1 MTSVKSIKRRAKPT
15 KSAIVIDILFCLYYP
30 RLNLVRVR
38 DLCIVEGAITPHY
51 ELGKYMYAVIVLI
64 DQIINIYI
72 WTLLIYIGVGWLVAF
87 RIVNPWQPAV
97 RMITDLLARI
107 HEPLLSQVRRFL
119 PDLGPVDISPIV
131 LFLAAQ
137 FIRNFLIS
145 SLSG

>member
-1 MTSVKSIKRRAKPT
+1 
-15 KSAIVIDILFCLYYP
+15 
-30 RLNLVRVR
+30 
-38 DLCIVEGAITPHY
+38 
-51 ELGKYMYAVIVLI
+51 MYAVIMLI

-87 RIVNPWQPAV
+87 RIFNPWQPVV
-97 RMITDLLARI
+97 RMTTDVLARI

-119 PDLGPVDISPIV
+119 PDFGPVDISPIV

-137 FIRNFLIS
+137 FIRNLLIS

>member
-1 MTSVKSIKRRAKPT
+1 
-15 KSAIVIDILFCLYYP
+15 
-30 RLNLVRVR
+30 
-38 DLCIVEGAITPHY
+38 
-51 ELGKYMYAVIVLI
+51 MYAVIMLI

-87 RIVNPWQPAV
+87 RIVNPWQPIL
-97 RMITDLLARI
+97 RMITDVLARI

-137 FIRNFLIS
+137 FIRNLLIS

>member
-1 MTSVKSIKRRAKPT
+1 
-15 KSAIVIDILFCLYYP
+15 
-30 RLNLVRVR
+30 
-38 DLCIVEGAITPHY
+38 
-51 ELGKYMYAVIVLI
+51 MYAVIMLI

-87 RIVNPWQPAV
+87 RIVNPWQPIV
-97 RMITDLLARI
+97 RMIIDVFARI

-137 FIRNFLIS
+137 FIRNLLIS

>member
-1 MTSVKSIKRRAKPT
+1 
-15 KSAIVIDILFCLYYP
+15 
-30 RLNLVRVR
+30 
-38 DLCIVEGAITPHY
+38 
-51 ELGKYMYAVIVLI
+51 MYAVIVLI

-87 RIVNPWQPAV
+87 RIVNPWQPVV

-107 HEPLLSQVRRFL
+107 HEPLLGKVRRFL

-137 FIRNFLIS
+137 FIRNLLIS

>member
-1 MTSVKSIKRRAKPT
+1 MSNQS
-15 KSAIVIDILFCLYYP
+15 
-30 RLNLVRVR
+30 NGVRVR
-38 DLCIVEGAITPHY
+38 QNQPLSLIFYFAYITPDESGISKPSLPKNGAITPHY
-51 ELGKYMYAVIVLI
+51 ELGLSMYAVIVLI

-107 HEPLLSQVRRFL
+107 HEPLLGQVRRFL

-137 FIRNFLIS
+137 FIRNLLIS

>member
-1 MTSVKSIKRRAKPT
+1 
-15 KSAIVIDILFCLYYP
+15 
-30 RLNLVRVR
+30 
-38 DLCIVEGAITPHY
+38 
-51 ELGKYMYAVIVLI
+51 MYAVIMLI

-87 RIVNPWQPAV
+87 RIVNPWQPIV
-97 RMITDLLARI
+97 RMITDVLARI

-119 PDLGPVDISPIV
+119 PDLASVDISPIV

-137 FIRNFLIS
+137 FIRNLLIS

>member
-1 MTSVKSIKRRAKPT
+1 
-15 KSAIVIDILFCLYYP
+15 
-30 RLNLVRVR
+30 
-38 DLCIVEGAITPHY
+38 
-51 ELGKYMYAVIVLI
+51 MYAVIMLI

-87 RIVNPWQPAV
+87 RIVNPWQPIV
-97 RMITDLLARI
+97 RMISDVLARV
-107 HEPLLSQVRRFL
+107 HEPLLSQIRRFL

-137 FIRNFLIS
+137 FIRNLLIS

>member
-1 MTSVKSIKRRAKPT
+1 
-15 KSAIVIDILFCLYYP
+15 
-30 RLNLVRVR
+30 
-38 DLCIVEGAITPHY
+38 
-51 ELGKYMYAVIVLI
+51 MYAVIMLI

-87 RIVNPWQPAV
+87 RIVNPWQPIV
-97 RMITDLLARI
+97 RMITDVLARI
-107 HEPLLSQVRRFL
+107 HEPLLSQARRFL

-137 FIRNFLIS
+137 LIRNLLIS

>member
-1 MTSVKSIKRRAKPT
+1 
-15 KSAIVIDILFCLYYP
+15 
-30 RLNLVRVR
+30 
-38 DLCIVEGAITPHY
+38 
-51 ELGKYMYAVIVLI
+51 MYAVITLI

-87 RIVNPWQPAV
+87 RIVNPWQPIV
-97 RMITDLLARI
+97 RMMTDVLARI

-137 FIRNFLIS
+137 LIRNLLIS